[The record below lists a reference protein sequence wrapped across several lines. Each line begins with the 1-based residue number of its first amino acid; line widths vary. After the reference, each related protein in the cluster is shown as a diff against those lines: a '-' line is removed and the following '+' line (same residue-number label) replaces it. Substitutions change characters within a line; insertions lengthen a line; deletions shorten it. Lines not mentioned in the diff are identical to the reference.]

1 MYIDSNHLIYI
12 SVIVVLLFII
22 PIFVKAYQNS
32 LLKSLTFNNF
42 VRVLNKSLLIQIIV
56 GIILLPTMFILD
68 KQFYRNSDGNIL
80 TDLVINVGFCYIVI
94 GVFYYIP
101 GIIILNIIKFCINK
115 IRGKNYGKI

>member
-101 GIIILNIIKFCINK
+101 GIIILNIIKFWINK